1 MKEESA
7 TALLREAEEVT
18 PLYHSTADARKR
30 EQWNLTVD
38 MNIPAVAGELLTVAR
53 LNV

>member
-18 PLYHSTADARKR
+18 PLYHSTADGGY
-30 EQWNLTVD
+30 EYSGGGGGVVD
-38 MNIPAVAGELLTVAR
+38 GCASERVR
-53 LNV
+53 